1 MNSRLEDLLIASGN
15 GDAAASEELF
25 SRVYGELK
33 KIAHHQ
39 LAACNGATLNTTALV
54 HEAYLKLGLDRG
66 RLVQGRMH
74 LFALSAKA
82 MRQIVIDHARARLA
96 QKRGGADLR
105 LVALD
110 EAEDIAEGE
119 LDSDQLVRLGEAL
132 AAMEIE
138 EPRLAQLV
146 DLRFFAGL
154 GLEEI
159 AALTDTSPR
168 TLSRDWRRA
177 RAQLYEALN
186 PS

>member
-1 MNSRLEDLLIASGN
+1 MNSHLEELLAATGN
-15 GDAAASEELF
+15 GDAVASEELF
-25 SRVYGELK
+25 SRLYGELK
-33 KIAHHQ
+33 QIAHHQ
-39 LAACNGATLNTTALV
+39 LAACHGATLDTTALV
-54 HEAYLKLGLDRG
+54 HEAYLKLGIDRG
-66 RLVQGRMH
+66 RLVQGRRH

-110 EAEDIAEGE
+110 EAGDIAAGE
-119 LDSDQLVRLGEAL
+119 MDSDQVVRLGEAL
-132 AAMEIE
+132 AEMERE

-154 GLEEI
+154 GLAEI

-177 RAQLYEALN
+177 RAQLYEALD
-186 PS
+186 PT

>member
-1 MNSRLEDLLIASGN
+1 
-15 GDAAASEELF
+15 
-25 SRVYGELK
+25 
-33 KIAHHQ
+33 
-39 LAACNGATLNTTALV
+39 
-54 HEAYLKLGLDRG
+54 
-66 RLVQGRMH
+66 
-74 LFALSAKA
+74 

-105 LVALD
+105 LVGLD
-110 EAEDIAEGE
+110 EAEDIADGE

-132 AAMEIE
+132 AVMETE